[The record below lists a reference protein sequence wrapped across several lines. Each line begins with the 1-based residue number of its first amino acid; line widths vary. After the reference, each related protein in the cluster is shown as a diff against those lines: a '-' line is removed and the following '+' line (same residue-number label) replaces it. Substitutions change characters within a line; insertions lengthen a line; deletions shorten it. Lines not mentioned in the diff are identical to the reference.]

1 MISYVINTHGMDL
14 QVVFPSLET
23 LTIMH
28 MENLKIIWHNQLAK
42 DSFFKLHSL
51 FVEYCENLVNIFES
65 NMLTRFQSLERL
77 DVYDCDSLQELFEIQ
92 GHNVGDTHAVT
103 VIPLKILILNRLPKM
118 KQVWNKDPHG
128 IFSFPNLQEVRAW
141 ECESLQSLFPA
152 SVARCLMQLEDL
164 RIADCGV
171 EEIVS
176 REEIA
181 EAAARFVFPKVT
193 LLILRK
199 LPKLKWFCQGVHTSE
214 WPLLKA
220 LVMHGCDQIE
230 IFTSKILNFQETVEQ
245 SQLET
250 SIQQP
255 LFLVEEVRG

>member
-1 MISYVINTHGMDL
+1 MISFVINTRGMDL
-14 QVVFPSLET
+14 QVAFPSLET

-28 MENLKIIWHNQLAK
+28 MENLKIIWHDQLAEN
-42 DSFFKLHSL
+42 SFFKLQSL

-65 NMLTRFQSLERL
+65 NKLTRFQSLERL
-77 DVYDCDSLQELFEIQ
+77 EVCYCGSLQEVFEIQ
-92 GHNVGDTHAVT
+92 GHDYRDTHAVT
-103 VIPLKILILNRLPKM
+103 VIPLKKLYVSHLPKM
-118 KQVWNKDPHG
+118 KRIWNKDPHG
-128 IFSFPNLQEVRAW
+128 IFNFPNLQVASAW

-164 RIADCGV
+164 RMVNCGV

-181 EAAARFVFPKVT
+181 KAAARFVFPKVT
-193 LLILRK
+193 RLILRK
-199 LPKLKWFCQGVHTSE
+199 LPKLKWFCRGVHTSE
-214 WPLLKA
+214 WPLLKE
-220 LVMHGCDQIE
+220 LKVSGCDQIE
-230 IFTSKILNFQETVEQ
+230 IFASKVLNFQEIVEQ

>member
-14 QVVFPSLET
+14 QVAFPSLET
-23 LTIMH
+23 LTIKH
-28 MENLKIIWHNQLAK
+28 MENLKIIWHDQFSK

-51 FVEYCENLVNIFES
+51 FVEYCENVVNIIES
-65 NMLTRFQSLERL
+65 NTLTRFQSLETL
-77 DVYDCDSLQELFEIQ
+77 QVYNCGSLQEVFEIQ
-92 GHNVGDTHAVT
+92 GHDYRDTHAVT
-103 VIPLKILILNRLPKM
+103 VIPLKKLYLRHLPKM
-118 KQVWNKDPHG
+118 KQIWNKDPHG
-128 IFSFPNLQEVRAW
+128 IFNFPNLQVVSAW

-152 SVARCLMQLEDL
+152 SVARCLMQLEDI

-176 REEIA
+176 QEEIT

-193 LLILRK
+193 LLMLHK
-199 LPKLKWFCQGVHTSE
+199 LPKLKWFYRGVHTSE
-214 WPLLKA
+214 WPLLKK
-220 LVMHGCDQIE
+220 LDVYGCDQIE
-230 IFTSKILNFQETVEQ
+230 IFASKILNFQETVEQ

>member
-1 MISYVINTHGMDL
+1 M
-14 QVVFPSLET
+14 
-23 LTIMH
+23 
-28 MENLKIIWHNQLAK
+28 
-42 DSFFKLHSL
+42 
-51 FVEYCENLVNIFES
+51 
-65 NMLTRFQSLERL
+65 
-77 DVYDCDSLQELFEIQ
+77 FEIQ
-92 GHNVGDTHAVT
+92 GHDYRDTHAVT
-103 VIPLKILILNRLPKM
+103 VIPLKELYLRHLPKM
-118 KQVWNKDPHG
+118 KQIWNKDPHG
-128 IFSFPNLQEVRAW
+128 IFNFPNLQVASAW

-164 RIADCGV
+164 RIVNCGV

-199 LPKLKWFCQGVHTSE
+199 LPKLKWYYRGVHTSK
-214 WPLLKA
+214 WPLLKQ
-220 LVMHGCDQIE
+220 LEVIGCDQIE
-230 IFTSKILNFQETVEQ
+230 IFATKILNFQEKVEQ

>member
-1 MISYVINTHGMDL
+1 MDL
-14 QVVFPSLET
+14 QVAFPSLET

-28 MENLKIIWHNQLAK
+28 MENLKIIWHDQLAE
-42 DSFFKLHSL
+42 DSFFKLQSL
-51 FVEYCENLVNIFES
+51 LVQHCENLVNIFES

-77 DVYDCDSLQELFEIQ
+77 DVRYCGSLQEVFELQRHDIRES
-92 GHNVGDTHAVT
+92 HVVT
-103 VIPLKILILNRLPKM
+103 TIPLKRLWLSCLPKM
-118 KQVWNKDPHG
+118 KQVWNNDPQG
-128 IFSFPNLQEVRAW
+128 IFSFQNLQEISVC

-152 SVARCLMQLEDL
+152 SVARFLMQLEDL
-164 RIADCGV
+164 RIVDCGV

-193 LLILRK
+193 ILILRK
-199 LPKLKWFCQGVHTSE
+199 LPKLKWFYRGVHTSK
-214 WPLLKA
+214 WPMLKQ
-220 LVMHGCDQIE
+220 LEVIGCDQIE

-245 SQLET
+245 SQLEI
-250 SIQQP
+250 SMQQL